1 MNSHRNLAMTN
12 GSLNV
17 TLERLSSGLRVNR
30 AADDAGG
37 LAISEKLRAQ
47 VSGLEVAVS
56 NAQDGIS
63 LIQTAEGALDRTH
76 AILRR
81 IRDLTEMA
89 ANGDKTDGDREHY
102 QAEVEALLTEIDR
115 IAETT
120 EYNTL
125 KLLNGTV
132 GGKAEEKADTDGIN
146 NDAKLVVDGQIRT
159 TGEYKVSIYNAAERA
174 KGIIVGNV
182 AAAAAPGV
190 NDEGG
195 FSTLMGQA
203 DGDYAFKIESEGQ
216 IALVTVIAEE
226 NAGDN
231 ISDVLRKF
239 NEGMAAAGIDAT
251 ASYDPSGA
259 AAYGNG
265 TASIIIQANE
275 YGSKHD
281 IHLELASAPQAGT
294 ITEPEFVWAS
304 GGVGMTIPYWTAVDS
319 SGNVYT
325 TDYGNFRVQQF
336 NSAGVYQSQFGSFG
350 AGNGQFNRPLGIA
363 INSAGDIYVSDQ
375 SNFRVQIFNS
385 AGVYQSQFGSAGAG
399 DGQFGGSGPYN
410 MAFDSAGNIYVT
422 DNANSRIQKFNSA
435 GGYLDQF
442 AVIGNPTSVHVDSAD
457 NIFVADIGNNRI
469 QKYDSGG
476 NFLFQFGSGGAG
488 AGQFDQPWDVTTDTA
503 GNIYVADTFNSRVQK
518 FDSTGTYVSEVGA
531 GLLTNP
537 TGVEFDDSGN
547 LYVTE
552 WGSGEVSKFSTGGG
566 GVTIYNSDL
575 TDTDGKLDSETK
587 LSGGSI
593 DDLGL
598 LQAVSTGTFAV
609 VTRDGTR
616 NIVNVVSMVATT
628 AAATIDDLLTRLN
641 DVTNVS
647 ATYDESTGAFSL
659 TDTSSGTG
667 NFQVLN
673 GNDEDYG
680 LTDLIGLYRAEF
692 GDTIEG
698 VRISR
703 TEDYVL
709 RVTDPGLNEAFLRA
723 NQGDR
728 SSYFAAQNSSM
739 TLLSS
744 GVDPDYAGEIEAG
757 AGGIA
762 GVSFTLEEIQMKE
775 LGVDAFSILASAG
788 SLTLQIGQNKGGEH
802 RTTMTI
808 DDMSVTGIGLTNDL
822 DVSTQGAA
830 MDLIDSGMV
839 DTAINRVSKQRGV
852 LGAFQNRLEHT
863 IKNLGVTEENL
874 QSSESRIRDADMA
887 DEMME
892 FTKNQIMMQAGTA
905 MLAQANQIPQN
916 VLQLLG

>member
-265 TASIIIQANE
+265 TASIIIQAKE

-325 TDYGNFRVQQF
+325 TDYGNFRVQQ
-336 NSAGVYQSQFGSFG
+336 
-350 AGNGQFNRPLGIA
+350 
-363 INSAGDIYVSDQ
+363 
-375 SNFRVQIFNS
+375 FNS